1 MVDFA
6 NSTQKRAWFFKD
18 DPSILQDVFKTKAL
32 ALRAKIAS
40 YYQLQEGLTPE
51 TVEANSRRYQMPP
64 DIEEKLLMHF
74 NDQIMSKGI

>member
-18 DPSILQDVFKTKAL
+18 DPSKLQDAFKTKAL

-40 YYQLQEGLTPE
+40 YYKLQEGLTPE
-51 TVEANSRRYQMPP
+51 TIDANSKRYQMPP
-64 DIEEKLLMHF
+64 DMEEKLLMLF
-74 NDQIMSKGI
+74 NDQIMTKGI